1 MATPNFVVNVGSKMN
16 DSAIL
21 SNLNRIIDRVRST
34 YGREQV
40 RANAESLLRGLEN
53 GRGQTS
59 LTLRDG
65 RVITIAARLNL
76 ADIAGKGNS
85 DLFRMLK
92 GAKDSRT
99 TDSQTLRAVER
110 VLAAALR
117 AVTKDASYVP
127 VTGWKE
133 TGSWS
138 KVGYGSGAEG
148 ERNRKKVDKAG
159 GSPVLIKAPYSIT
172 GYKVLEYRRL
182 GNDNYQMRPMQTEAQ
197 AKRDAKASA
206 KNSPKYEPR
215 EKTSFWTGSHWR

>member
-127 VTGWKE
+127 VTG
-133 TGSWS
+133 
-138 KVGYGSGAEG
+138 
-148 ERNRKKVDKAG
+148 
-159 GSPVLIKAPYSIT
+159 
-172 GYKVLEYRRL
+172 
-182 GNDNYQMRPMQTEAQ
+182 
-197 AKRDAKASA
+197 
-206 KNSPKYEPR
+206 
-215 EKTSFWTGSHWR
+215 F